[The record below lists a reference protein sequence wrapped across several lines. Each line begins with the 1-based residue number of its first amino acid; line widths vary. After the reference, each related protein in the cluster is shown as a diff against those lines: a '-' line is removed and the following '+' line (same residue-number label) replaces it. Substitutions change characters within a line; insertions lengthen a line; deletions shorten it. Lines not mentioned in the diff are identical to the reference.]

1 MISQSYATKILRT
14 LFGTKYIETPNA
26 TSVDKVTSSTS
37 SYLTI
42 NEKVY
47 LGLSHEAPGAS
58 QGTIP
63 ANSEPVSELDANVST
78 PEKTGYER
86 QLVGGYA
93 QNEDKDNSNRAFYE
107 SGLGG
112 GVIENTSE
120 IQFPT
125 AKKAYG
131 KKMKYWFLSSSQSGS
146 TAYLWGEI
154 KDILYKETTT
164 DLVYDA
170 DTGLKYVEFVIDDP
184 FSLGIEDECV
194 VVWDDKEYTV
204 PVTIVERYGRNEIL
218 NTEDP
223 NTKYVYLGSHLLDKE
238 LNGREDAITPNDY
251 PFAISYKIQP
261 INPKTS
267 DRVEITQAS
276 EGRLRFYTFSS
287 ADISKEEDLIIPSS
301 HKIGLY
307 GKGIE
312 VKQSTVPTFYPG
324 ELKASIDVD
333 FATK

>member
-14 LFGTKYIETPNA
+14 LFGTQHIETP
-26 TSVDKVTSSTS
+26 TSSSVDKVTTANS

-47 LGLSHEAPGAS
+47 LGLSNEAPGAAL
-58 QGTIP
+58 GTIP
-63 ANSEPVSELDANVST
+63 ANSEPISELDVNVST
-78 PEKTGYER
+78 PGKTGYER
-86 QLVGGYA
+86 QLVGGYG
-93 QNEDKDNSNRAFYE
+93 QNEDKDNSNRAFYD
-107 SGLGG
+107 SGLAG

-131 KKMKYWFLSSSQSGS
+131 KKMKYWFLSNSQSGS

-154 KDILYKETTT
+154 KDILYKETTA
-164 DLVYDA
+164 DLVYDPN
-170 DTGLKYVEFVIDDP
+170 TGLKYVEFVIDDP
-184 FSLGIEDECV
+184 FSLGAEDECI
-194 VVWDDKEYTV
+194 VVWDDEEHSV

-218 NTEDP
+218 DTEDP
-223 NTKYVYLGSHLLDKE
+223 NTKYVYLGSHLLDKN
-238 LNGREDAITPNDY
+238 LNGIEGAIAKNDY
-251 PFAISYKIQP
+251 PFAVSYKIQP
-261 INPKTS
+261 INPKAS

-276 EGRLRFYTFSS
+276 EGRLRFYTFSN
-287 ADISKEEDLIIPSS
+287 AETEKEEDLIKPST

-333 FATK
+333 FAAQ